1 MNPHLGQSTT
11 SLCPQPTPA
20 ALAGLLRSL
29 GTPRAEIRH
38 ALAFDAFTY
47 GGCPSADPAPRL
59 QLLLVHPL
67 DRHGREHRRAPRLRR
82 RRHRHHLHVGLRHV
96 VRAAINVADQ
106 SKFNTALQQT
116 LAQCMPPGAS
126 GCGLECAAATAYC
139 NAGTCAVCSG
149 TQCADAGGSAED
161 AAAD

>member
-1 MNPHLGQSTT
+1 VMIGSWSATDPCCGH
-11 SLCPQPTPA
+11 
-20 ALAGLLRSL
+20 
-29 GTPRAEIRH
+29 
-38 ALAFDAFTY
+38 
-47 GGCPSADPAPRL
+47 GCP
-59 QLLLVHPL
+59 
-67 DRHGREHRRAPRLRR
+67 G
-82 RRHRHHLHVGLRHV
+82 
-96 VRAAINVADQ
+96 AAINVADQ

>member
-1 MNPHLGQSTT
+1 MHSRTAAALLPILLLACSSSSSTPSTATDASTDAPPASGDAGTVTISTSGYDTSCATT
-11 SLCPQPTPA
+11 SDCVLVMIGSWSATDPCC
-20 ALAGLLRSL
+20 G
-29 GTPRAEIRH
+29 H
-38 ALAFDAFTY
+38 
-47 GGCPSADPAPRL
+47 GCP
-59 QLLLVHPL
+59 
-67 DRHGREHRRAPRLRR
+67 G
-82 RRHRHHLHVGLRHV
+82 
-96 VRAAINVADQ
+96 AAINVADQ